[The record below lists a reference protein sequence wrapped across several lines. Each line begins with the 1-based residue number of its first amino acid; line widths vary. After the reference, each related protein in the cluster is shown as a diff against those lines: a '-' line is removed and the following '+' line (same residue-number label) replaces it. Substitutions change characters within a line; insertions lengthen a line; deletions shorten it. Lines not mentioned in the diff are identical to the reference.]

1 MASLRA
7 TSHAY
12 MSVGGAGGISSV
24 AKGRSVGGMGGLP
37 VNTRRRAFSCAPTSY
52 AYAHMS
58 RARMATASPIL
69 RFHSRAQSLAQ
80 PQPQSHSYS
89 HSQSRNSK
97 WPSKSVIA
105 TVSVVGAGVAAAS
118 LALATDSPKPSSNA
132 ETDSNVGAKE
142 TVGGS
147 DAKDST
153 SDIVSKI
160 MVWLKSLTSPSTPD
174 PHSSND
180 RTLTQD
186 PKSQKPNTESEKE
199 QDEQAAVCKNG
210 GTVSRHS
217 QSSYTLVSLFA
228 RISSTAT
235 LVTRVFTLALV
246 FLPVLAAMPLFV
258 YLNSRLHLRLRAS
271 LTSANDSNDSTTTK
285 RTPSI
290 KALWFITLLAWS
302 LQKAGPA
309 FIKLAQYASSR
320 EDLFSYEVCQILS
333 RLQDRGNPHSMFWTR
348 RAFQKENVEILKQAI
363 EAKIVQPPSFEA
375 PSENA
380 ISPSKTFQDSS
391 VLQLISKRSPR
402 VKFDDL
408 FEEFDEKPVGVGAI
422 AQVYKA
428 RLKSNKQ
435 QVAVKILHP
444 NVVSLIQTDLVIL
457 ETGATLLTRM
467 FPNTLQWLS
476 LSDEVAVFSDMMRAQ
491 TDLRTEASNLTTFHE
506 NFKGWAAAGAFG
518 SSLIPNILKSASSY
532 DVDSAAGGKVVF
544 PKPYLCS
551 PSILVEEYIDAVP
564 VSRFLSVHRQ
574 SDISPAAT
582 ASIKNVDASEDE
594 SEDDLVV
601 VPLAKASRIRS
612 GGDLL
617 GTVFDVQIAKIG
629 MQSFVKMLLVDNFCH
644 ADLHPGN
651 IIISFTRDEKHG
663 GDKYVPGKNDDE
675 RRKCRDQDLLR
686 YLPPGVKTLA
696 DLNHVNDEVFL
707 KTMATLKR
715 EGFFPELVY
724 LDAGLVSTLSDQNL
738 INLND
743 LLMKIVQFD
752 GPGVAKLLVERQRV
766 KDAATGNLAGIHPSN
781 SEFGNVIDFDGF
793 SEKMKV
799 LLTRIRDSS
808 LKLSTVS
815 FSWILRQVFGMV
827 RTHHVRLEGDF
838 ANVGV
843 AVMLVE
849 GVGRR
854 LDPGV
859 DLLEEVRGVVVGE
872 WALAVGDLWIIR
884 GVLEVYAAAKRI
896 GSELVDWGITFSRK

>member
-1 MASLRA
+1 MG
-7 TSHAY
+7 
-12 MSVGGAGGISSV
+12 VGGAGGISSV
-24 AKGRSVGGMGGLP
+24 AKGRSVGGMGGLH
-37 VNTRRRAFSCAPTSY
+37 VHSRRRAFSCTPASY
-52 AYAHMS
+52 AYAHIS
-58 RARMATASPIL
+58 RSRMATAAPTL

-89 HSQSRNSK
+89 HSQSRSSQ
-97 WPSKSVIA
+97 WSSKSVIA

-118 LALATDSPKPSSNA
+118 LALASDSLNSNSNP
-132 ETDSNVGAKE
+132 ETDSSVGAKE
-142 TVGGS
+142 TAGS
-147 DAKDST
+147 SEAKDSN

-180 RTLTQD
+180 RTLAQD
-186 PKSQKPNTESEKE
+186 PKSPQPNTESEKE
-199 QDEQAAVCKNG
+199 RDEQVAVCKDV
-210 GTVSRHS
+210 GTVSRFSH
-217 QSSYTLVSLFA
+217 SSYTLVSLFA
-228 RISSTAT
+228 RISSTAA
-235 LVTRVFTLALV
+235 LLTRVFTLALV

-258 YLNSRLHLRLRAS
+258 YLNSRLHLRLRAL
-271 LTSANDSNDSTTTK
+271 LTSANDSNDSTTAK
-285 RTPSI
+285 RSPSI

-302 LQKAGPA
+302 LQQAGPA

-320 EDLFSYEVCQILS
+320 EDLFSYEVCQILG

-363 EAKIVQPPSFEA
+363 EAKIVQPAPIETPSA
-375 PSENA
+375 NT
-380 ISPSKTFQDSS
+380 ISPSPTFQDSS

-408 FEEFDEKPVGVGAI
+408 FEEFDERPVGVGAI

-457 ETGATLLTRM
+457 ESGATLLTRM

-476 LSDEVAVFSDMMRAQ
+476 LRDEVAVFSDMMRAQ
-491 TDLRTEASNLTTFHE
+491 TDLRTEASNLSTFQE

-518 SSLIPNILKSASSY
+518 SSLIPSILKSASSY

-564 VSRFLSVHRQ
+564 VSRFLSVRRQ
-574 SDISPAAT
+574 SDIAPAA
-582 ASIKNVDASEDE
+582 ASIQNVDASENE

-601 VPLAKASRIRS
+601 VPLAESSRIRS

-663 GDKYVPGKNDDE
+663 GDKHIAGKNDDE

-696 DLNHVNDEVFL
+696 DLNHVDDAVFL

-715 EGFFPELVY
+715 EGFVPELVY

-752 GPGVAKLLVERQRV
+752 GPGVAKLLVERQRI
-766 KDAATGNLAGIHPSN
+766 KDAATGNLVPGNPTSN